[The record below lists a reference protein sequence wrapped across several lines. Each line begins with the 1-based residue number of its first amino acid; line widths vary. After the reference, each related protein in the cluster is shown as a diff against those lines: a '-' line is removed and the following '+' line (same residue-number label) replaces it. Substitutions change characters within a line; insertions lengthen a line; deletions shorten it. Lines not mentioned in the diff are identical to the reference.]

1 MIGICYHWEAVLGC
15 GTRKA
20 RREAHWALP
29 PVGVLKFNV
38 DGLARGKPGPISIGS
53 LLWNAKGGVFLL
65 LSKNVEIKLS
75 DEAEVLAILEAF

>member
-1 MIGICYHWEAVLGC
+1 MNGFCYHWEAVLGC
-15 GTRKA
+15 GRRKA

-38 DGLARGKPGPISIGS
+38 DGLARGKPGITSIGGV
-53 LLWNAKGGVFLL
+53 LWNAKGEVFLL

-75 DEAEVLAILEAF
+75 DEAEV